1 MEHLGNEPR
10 AAFLA
15 TTGGAN
21 LANPVSK
28 TIGTEIGNITRS
40 EQGTVTLDSKGE
52 AKFILASTHA
62 NDSAKP
68 VVWIDQNF
76 DNNDRNQKLE
86 AGEPVSVRANVAPT
100 NFQPVRVNDARL
112 RVVDLTAEARR
123 ANFPAVH

>member
-1 MEHLGNEPR
+1 MEL
-10 AAFLA
+10 L
-15 TTGGAN
+15 
-21 LANPVSK
+21 
-28 TIGTEIGNITRS
+28 IGNIQRS

-52 AKFILASTHA
+52 AKFILASTNA

-112 RVVDLTAEARR
+112 RVVDLTAEAR
-123 ANFPAVH
+123 ASIPSSAYW